1 MRVLAAIARCFPVKP
16 FFKKCEAF
24 QPSGAKDDPGD
35 AELGLD
41 LLLHHPERFGPLR
54 PQSAAMR
61 TLLSLAERR
70 RQLVGDQTRLTNR
83 LCDTLKQ

>member
-1 MRVLAAIARCFPVKP
+1 VKP

-61 TLLSLAERR
+61 TLVSPAERR